1 MSMSKVTITIE
12 DLPDGK
18 VRTVCT
24 PNFETM
30 IQMQTSG
37 HDLTPA
43 HGYALKALNAII
55 QASKQNDPTLNV
67 RIPIIGR

>member
-1 MSMSKVTITIE
+1 MAKVTITIE
-12 DLPDGK
+12 DLVDGK
-18 VRTVCT
+18 VRTVCD

-30 IQMQTSG
+30 IKMQMSG
-37 HDLTPA
+37 NDLTAA

-55 QASKQNDPTLNV
+55 RSSKENDPTLNV